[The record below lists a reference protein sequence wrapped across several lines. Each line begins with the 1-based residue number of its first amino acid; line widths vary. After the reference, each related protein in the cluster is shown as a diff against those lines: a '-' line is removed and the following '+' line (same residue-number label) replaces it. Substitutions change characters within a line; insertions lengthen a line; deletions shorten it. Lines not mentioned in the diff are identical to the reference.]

1 MESTDN
7 SENDLARLL
16 PFVSPRYCSTPF
28 PAYRFI
34 PGRNPHPTANPEGHS
49 YRAPGSPI
57 ESISLVFPAEWAKSR
72 DYLYGCDLYNHAY
85 WWEAHEA
92 WEGQWQLT
100 DKTGIQGRFLQGLIQ
115 ASACHLKRFVRH
127 EKGVERLC
135 RTSLEYLRAVVDET
149 SEEIFMGLDLAA
161 FVAKFEAYYDTGD
174 AGSSITLDHDSRGYP
189 YLRLDPERPD
199 ASAGHS
205 ARAEWS
211 NRHAPPN

>member
-7 SENDLARLL
+7 PENELVRLL

-34 PGRNPHPTANPEGHS
+34 SGRNPHPTADPEGHS
-49 YRAPGSPI
+49 YHAPGSPT
-57 ESISLVFPAEWAKSR
+57 ESISLVIPAEWAKSS

-115 ASACHLKRFVRH
+115 VSACHLKRFVRH
-127 EKGVERLC
+127 AKGVERL
-135 RTSLEYLRAVVDET
+135 RRRSLEYLRAVVDET
-149 SEEIFMGLDLAA
+149 TDVIFMGLDLAA
-161 FVAKFEAYYDTGD
+161 FVARFEAYYDTRD
-174 AGSSITLDHDSRGYP
+174 ARANITLDHDSRAYP
-189 YLRLDPERPD
+189 YLRLEGPD
-199 ASAGHS
+199 LSASTS
-205 ARAEWS
+205 RS
-211 NRHAPPN
+211 R